1 MSAMSDA
8 QHLELNPM
16 RSAIVNAGRALPAR
30 EPAAGAAARKA
41 RSGIGCAASGTVNP
55 RGAARSDDLRV
66 IARCLAVIVVAGSV
80 LAFNAPE
87 LWPHLFVP

>member
-1 MSAMSDA
+1 
-8 QHLELNPM
+8 M
-16 RSAIVNAGRALPAR
+16 RNAIVNAGRASPTP
-30 EPAAGAAARKA
+30 EPAAGAAEKA
-41 RSGIGCAASGTVNP
+41 RSGTVSP